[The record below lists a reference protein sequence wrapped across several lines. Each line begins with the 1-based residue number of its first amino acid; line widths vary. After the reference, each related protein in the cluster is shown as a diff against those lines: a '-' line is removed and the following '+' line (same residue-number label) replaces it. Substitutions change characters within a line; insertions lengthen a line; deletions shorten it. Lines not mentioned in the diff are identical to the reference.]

1 MSVAG
6 YVEKTVEKLAEELL
20 ADTGLELVDVEYV
33 KEKDW
38 YLRVY
43 IDKPEGID
51 IEDCQALS
59 EKLEK
64 ELDEKNV
71 VPDSYILEVSSPGL
85 DRVLKKEKDF
95 VREAG
100 KMVDVSLYEPLDG
113 SKQITGKLIGCE
125 DNALKLEELEPID
138 MKKIAQVRL
147 HMDIEII
154 RRSRF

>member
-1 MSVAG
+1 MAG

-147 HMDIEII
+147 HIDI
-154 RRSRF
+154 

>member
-1 MSVAG
+1 MAG

-51 IEDCQALS
+51 IEDCQELS

-64 ELDEKNV
+64 ELDERNV

-100 KMVDVSLYEPLDG
+100 KMVDVSLYEPLNG
-113 SKQITGKLIGCE
+113 TKQVTGKLIGCE
-125 DNALKLEELEPID
+125 DGSLKLEDLDPID

-147 HMDIEII
+147 HIDI
-154 RRSRF
+154 

>member
-1 MSVAG
+1 MAG
-6 YVEKTVEKLAEELL
+6 YVEKAVEKLAEELL

-113 SKQITGKLIGCE
+113 SKQITGKLIGYE

-147 HMDIEII
+147 HIDI
-154 RRSRF
+154 

>member
-147 HMDIEII
+147 HIDI
-154 RRSRF
+154 

>member
-1 MSVAG
+1 MAG

-100 KMVDVSLYEPLDG
+100 KIVDISLYEPLDG

-147 HMDIEII
+147 HIDI
-154 RRSRF
+154 

>member
-1 MSVAG
+1 MAG

-138 MKKIAQVRL
+138 RKKIAQVRL
-147 HMDIEII
+147 HIDI
-154 RRSRF
+154 

>member
-1 MSVAG
+1 MAG

-20 ADTGLELVDVEYV
+20 TGTGLELVDVEYV

-64 ELDEKNV
+64 ELDDKNV

-147 HMDIEII
+147 HIDI
-154 RRSRF
+154 

>member
-113 SKQITGKLIGCE
+113 SKQITGKLIGCG

-147 HMDIEII
+147 HIDI
-154 RRSRF
+154 

>member
-100 KMVDVSLYEPLDG
+100 KIVDVSLYEPLDG

-147 HMDIEII
+147 HIDI
-154 RRSRF
+154 

>member
-1 MSVAG
+1 MAG

-100 KMVDVSLYEPLDG
+100 KIVDVSLYEPLDG

-147 HMDIEII
+147 HIDI
-154 RRSRF
+154 

>member
-85 DRVLKKEKDF
+85 DRVLKKEKDYIRLQPENDTMDPII
-95 VREAG
+95 VKDCVILG
-100 KMVDVSLYEPLDG
+100 KVFGVF
-113 SKQITGKLIGCE
+113 
-125 DNALKLEELEPID
+125 
-138 MKKIAQVRL
+138 RL
-147 HMDIEII
+147 MG
-154 RRSRF
+154 

>member
-1 MSVAG
+1 MAG

-71 VPDSYILEVSSPGL
+71 VPGSYILEVSSPGL

-100 KMVDVSLYEPLDG
+100 KIVDVSLYEPLDG

-147 HMDIEII
+147 HIDI
-154 RRSRF
+154 

>member
-1 MSVAG
+1 VAG

-113 SKQITGKLIGCE
+113 SKQITGKLIGCG

-147 HMDIEII
+147 HIDI
-154 RRSRF
+154 

>member
-1 MSVAG
+1 MAG

-113 SKQITGKLIGCE
+113 SKQITGKLIGCG

-147 HMDIEII
+147 HIDI
-154 RRSRF
+154 

>member
-1 MSVAG
+1 MAG

-20 ADTGLELVDVEYV
+20 ADTGLELVAVEYV

-147 HMDIEII
+147 HIDI
-154 RRSRF
+154 

>member
-1 MSVAG
+1 MAG

-20 ADTGLELVDVEYV
+20 EGTGLELVDVEYV

-38 YLRVY
+38 YLRVF

-51 IEDCQALS
+51 IEDCQELS
-59 EKLEK
+59 EKLEQ
-64 ELDEKNV
+64 ELDAKNV

-100 KMVDVSLYEPLDG
+100 KMVDVSLYQPLNG
-113 SKQITGKLIGCE
+113 EKSITGKLVGSDGSVLTLE
-125 DNALKLEELEPID
+125 DFEPID

-147 HMDIEII
+147 HIDI
-154 RRSRF
+154 

>member
-1 MSVAG
+1 MAG

-51 IEDCQALS
+51 IEDCQELS

-100 KMVDVSLYEPLDG
+100 KMVDVSLYEPLNG
-113 SKQITGKLIGCE
+113 TKQITGKLIGCE
-125 DNALKLEELEPID
+125 DGALKLEDFEPID

-147 HMDIEII
+147 HIDI
-154 RRSRF
+154 